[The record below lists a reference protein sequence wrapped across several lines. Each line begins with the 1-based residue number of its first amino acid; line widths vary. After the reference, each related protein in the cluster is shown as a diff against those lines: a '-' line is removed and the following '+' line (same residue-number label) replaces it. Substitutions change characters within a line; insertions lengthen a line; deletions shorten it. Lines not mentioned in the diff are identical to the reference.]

1 MKTLKRKVSFIDA
14 NNNRQ
19 KVELEITTR
28 NGYFEFTCSGESGQ
42 CQDRISPDGEFQ
54 ELLIELWN
62 KYHLNGMN
70 AGTEKQL
77 NILKKSEEKMNF
89 DEQKEF
95 LSSHDID
102 GNELSIL
109 KINKNQKELNK
120 FWNEIR
126 DLKLNLNNLI
136 EFENE
141 FKKANPSN
149 WNKTDNYFAMN
160 FLSTVKENLG
170 NSVYHFKKV
179 EEFRTESR
187 YFKQS
192 ILSVL
197 PRKFFEFKKEIENS
211 INKIQEK
218 IDKIILQ
225 TALYDIDENTNQIV
239 KYGST
244 WIKKNLPDDFDKT
257 IIELCDEIENE
268 EKEKKLSKTKV
279 VDHGKED
286 VEQELLDQYY
296 DAIDEPILALAFY
309 LDMSIED
316 LENIEKSKYGYGDC
330 LYEAQGTQ
338 YYIGTEDE
346 IKEAVTDYIKDTAWA
361 FNPSFLS
368 EKTGIPQEA
377 FKSLSE
383 LCKNGND
390 GILAIIEKTC
400 GLESFVDASIAADS
414 IGHFLNGYDGLSDTF
429 EYNGETYTVCR
440 T

>member
-170 NSVYHFKKV
+170 NSVYHFKIV

-192 ILSVL
+192 RFSVL

-218 IDKIILQ
+218 IDKINLQ

-257 IIELCDEIENE
+257 IIELCNEIENE

-279 VDHGKED
+279 IDPEKED
-286 VEQELLDQYY
+286 VQQELLDQYY
-296 DAIDEPILALAFY
+296 DTIDKPILALAFY

-330 LYEAQGTQ
+330 LYEAQGIE
-338 YYIGTEDE
+338 YYIGTEDK
-346 IKEAVTDYIKDTAWA
+346 IKKAVTKYIQNTAWA

-368 EKTGIPQEA
+368 EETGIPQEA

-383 LCKNGND
+383 LCENGND